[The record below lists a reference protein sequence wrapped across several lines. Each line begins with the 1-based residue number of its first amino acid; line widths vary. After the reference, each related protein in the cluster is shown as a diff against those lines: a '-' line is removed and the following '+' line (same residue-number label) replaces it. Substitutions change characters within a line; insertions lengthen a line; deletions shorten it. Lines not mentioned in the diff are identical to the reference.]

1 MDKGQGPGDAG
12 AVYTDRSCHSIAYG
26 PYGWL
31 LAGQPHAIGI
41 RASGVPSSAC
51 ELRWTLK
58 MVADVEVMVVRPRPA
73 VAAAGLAS
81 AVVPVLAC
89 NTSQ

>member
-51 ELRWTLK
+51 ELRWTLEI
-58 MVADVEVMVVRPRPA
+58 VATVEVEVVRLRPTTTGPA
-73 VAAAGLAS
+73 P
-81 AVVPVLAC
+81 VVMPALTC
-89 NTSQ
+89 STFQ